1 MTTMNP
7 KIEAIRQDIQSSYYE
22 LNRLIAGPLLQ
33 LEPEKLYQPPA
44 PDEWTLMENIAHII
58 EFMPYWADEIA
69 KLVAQPGQSFGRTA
83 QDEGR
88 IQAIAEHSTYTLA
101 QAAAVLPDSY
111 THLDRVMSTLQD
123 DDLQLTGQH
132 SKFGE
137 KRLEWFIE
145 EFVTQHLT
153 NHLRQM
159 KEALTQQSTRH

>member
-1 MTTMNP
+1 MTTRNT

-44 PDEWTLMENIAHII
+44 PGEWTLMENIAHIL
-58 EFMPYWADEIA
+58 EFMPYWADQIA
-69 KLVAQPGQSFGRTA
+69 QLVAQPGQNFGRTA
-83 QDEGR
+83 QDENR
-88 IQAIAEHSTYTLA
+88 IHAIAEHSTDTLA

-111 THLDRVMSTLQD
+111 AHLDRVLSTLQD

-132 SKFGE
+132 SRFGE
-137 KRLEWFIE
+137 KQLEWFIE

-153 NHLRQM
+153 NHIQQM
-159 KEALTQQSTRH
+159 KEALTQQGTWH